1 MSVKPDLQYRG
12 KEIIKG
18 DKFVAS
24 KNFKVNKKN
33 SRAMEETA
41 QKMDFIRYD
50 HVHMLTEKKKSISR
64 VLKTVVFRQVMGG
77 M

>member
-18 DKFVAS
+18 DDFVAS
-24 KNFKVNKKN
+24 RNFKVNKKN

-41 QKMDFIRYD
+41 QKMDFIQFD
-50 HVHMLTEKKKSISR
+50 QVHMLTEKKNQL
-64 VLKTVVFRQVMGG
+64 VGY
-77 M
+77 